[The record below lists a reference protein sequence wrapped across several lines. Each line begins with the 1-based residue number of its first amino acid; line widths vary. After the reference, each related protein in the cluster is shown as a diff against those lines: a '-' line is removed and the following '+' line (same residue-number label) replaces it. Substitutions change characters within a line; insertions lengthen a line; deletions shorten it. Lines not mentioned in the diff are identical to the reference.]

1 MIRLLLWG
9 LLLFSLPFAVAYF
22 WLALV
27 KKSQPSQAELKVW
40 TIAASVG
47 LFLVLGSLFILRSQS
62 GVPPENDYV
71 PPKIENGT
79 LQPGYFKSKPAD

>member
-9 LLLFSLPFAVAYF
+9 LLLFLLPFAVAYF

-27 KKSQPSQAELKVW
+27 KKIQPSAADLKVW
-40 TIAASVG
+40 ALSACVG
-47 LFLVLGSLFILRSQS
+47 LLLVLGSLFVLRAMS
-62 GVPPENDYV
+62 GVSPANDYV